1 MNTKKKVNYVDSCDE
16 TNINISYNNCR
27 HLLSKKNK
35 YQKVDVYKHDVLG
48 NILVIDDDLQ
58 ITQNDEKNYHEM
70 ITHVPLNYI
79 PKAKN
84 ILIIGGVTE
93 EQSQKY

>member
-1 MNTKKKVNYVDSCDE
+1 M
-16 TNINISYNNCR
+16 
-27 HLLSKKNK
+27 
-35 YQKVDVYKHDVLG
+35 LG

-84 ILIIGGVTE
+84 ILIIGGGDGGTVTE
-93 EQSQKY
+93 VLKHENLKNIFLILEIRLMIHE